1 MYRSLLTAFLVS
13 FLLAGSAQASI
24 GRTQSFQVGGLN
36 HVVWGGG
43 VGSAQGEKHGSFTQ
57 IQEVSDHSSRV
68 SIRQTERGSLNQ
80 TATVSGTGFGSAR
93 QTAGVKGSQDLLAET
108 THGFPNRG
116 QQELAVKLDMR
127 LFRPNGVGTVNGH
140 QNYNGAQEQSVTT
153 PYGTSSQSQSVD
165 IRQSGSITTQIDVD
179 PTVRNTINID
189 LHQSQVTNGQ

>member
-1 MYRSLLTAFLVS
+1 MSRFLLTAFLVS
-13 FLLAGSAQASI
+13 FLLAGSVQASI
-24 GRTQSFQVGGLN
+24 GRTQNFQVGGLN

-68 SIRQTERGSLNQ
+68 SIRQAERGSLSQ
-80 TATVSGTGFGSAR
+80 TATASGTGFGAAR
-93 QTAGVKGSQDLLAET
+93 QTAASKGSQDLLAET

-127 LFRPNGVGTVNGH
+127 LFRPNGVGTVNGA
-140 QNYNGAQEQSVTT
+140 QNYSGVQEQSVTT
-153 PYGTSSQSQSVD
+153 PSGTSSQSQSVD
-165 IRQSGSITTQIDVD
+165 IGQSGSITTQTDIDPSVKN
-179 PTVRNTINID
+179 RININ